1 MCGRS
6 AAACF
11 CLRRPRAAVHTW
23 IVEVR
28 RRLRTHT
35 EMIASLTSWGLS
47 KQHVVS
53 GPAPSLPESSLPQI
67 RPGALPRASPP
78 RSGRRPPVVSSAQ
91 WLIEHVRRRGRRPPR
106 IDRCFAFDGG
116 ARLKPRSRNLLPCTA
131 RSLTTRRKALLC
143 GSRATEPRSDL
154 RALRLVVH
162 QHEGSPASEVCTAD
176 GAVGCRISALKTS
189 QPRLGNV
196 KRSGSRPVRP
206 LTIVRSSA
214 RTPGWSSTL
223 GMRVT
228 HQ

>member
-1 MCGRS
+1 
-6 AAACF
+6 
-11 CLRRPRAAVHTW
+11 
-23 IVEVR
+23 
-28 RRLRTHT
+28 
-35 EMIASLTSWGLS
+35 MIASLTSRGLS
-47 KQHVVS
+47 NNTWLA
-53 GPAPSLPESSLPQI
+53 AP
-67 RPGALPRASPP
+67 PRACLSR
-78 RSGRRPPVVSSAQ
+78 RSRKSDRAPYRERRRRDRDDDPPVVSSAQ